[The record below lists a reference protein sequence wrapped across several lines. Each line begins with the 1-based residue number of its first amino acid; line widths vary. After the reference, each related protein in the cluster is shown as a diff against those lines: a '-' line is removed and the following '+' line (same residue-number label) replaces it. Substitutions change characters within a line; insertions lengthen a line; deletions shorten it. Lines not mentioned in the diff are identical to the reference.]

1 MQRPLLVRFS
11 TTQEGNSRPVRCV
24 RLGTSKAAH
33 TTRRCRKHL
42 SVDSGKPNP
51 RQDHDRPRGLITT
64 RLHVRLRQRH
74 SLSTVSSSS
83 LFCPTALLAG
93 GRNAARLRWRCLSLT
108 VGARASEDIC
118 RGSIPSADRFL
129 RFTKAC
135 LLLNSSPES
144 PLTTRSQSTA
154 ARVTGEI
161 GDNKINSYEG

>member
-1 MQRPLLVRFS
+1 M
-11 TTQEGNSRPVRCV
+11 
-24 RLGTSKAAH
+24 
-33 TTRRCRKHL
+33 
-42 SVDSGKPNP
+42 
-51 RQDHDRPRGLITT
+51 
-64 RLHVRLRQRH
+64 RLRQRH

-161 GDNKINSYEG
+161 GDNKINSYVRIAWQQVNIRPSRQTSSITLEACSTIRCKEPRRTRSISAMRSRRATRNSYSFCRRCR